1 MEMMEDVVI
10 VGAGIAGLATAVAL
24 KRGCGVREIRRAK
37 SHRGYVTN
45 VSAGDVQQVHFR
57 MANNGGDGQGIRT
70 VHRKVLLEALAEELP
85 VDSIQFSSKLAV
97 IESEEQGGASIVVI
111 HLEDGTTIKSTVLIG
126 CDGVNSVVA
135 RWLGLVKIGGG
146 AYLGILTGLA
156 EPVHSGRS
164 AVRGLAVFSQGHGF
178 KQEVHQFVD
187 AGKRAGFVPLNDRE
201 LYWFLTYN
209 GDNMPGDPE
218 QIQKQVLE
226 KYAEKF
232 PSSYLDVVRHADLST
247 LTWASLKFRQPWG
260 IIFGKLSKGN
270 VTVAGDAMHPMTPD
284 LGQGG
289 GSSLEDTVVLG
300 RHIGNS
306 FINNGGLIV
315 PGDMAKAIDDYVKER
330 RWRAAFLVTGS
341 YLAGWVQLGGDKW
354 WVKFLRDGIF
364 YKYLFG
370 RISGLVHKD
379 CGKLPAMSFGDM
391 DHSGKKD

>member
-24 KRGCGVREIRRAK
+24 KRVGVRALVLERSEGLRATGAALTLFPNAWLALDALGVRC
-37 SHRGYVTN
+37 SWGYVTN
-45 VSAGDVQQVHFR
+45 VSAGDVQQVHAR
-57 MANNGGDGQGIRT
+57 VANNGGDGQGIRT
-70 VHRKVLLEALAEELP
+70 IHRKALLEALAEELP

-97 IESEEQGGASIVVI
+97 IENEEQGGASIVVI
-111 HLEDGTTIKSTVLIG
+111 HLEDGTTIKSKVLIG

-135 RWLGLVKIGGG
+135 RWL
-146 AYLGILTGLA
+146 GLA

-178 KQEVHQFVD
+178 KQEVHQ
-187 AGKRAGFVPLNDRE
+187 
-201 LYWFLTYN
+201 
-209 GDNMPGDPE
+209 
-218 QIQKQVLE
+218 
-226 KYAEKF
+226 
-232 PSSYLDVVRHADLST
+232 
-247 LTWASLKFRQPWG
+247 QPWG

-289 GSSLEDTVVLG
+289 GSSLEDAVVLG

-306 FINNGGLIV
+306 VINNGGLIV

-341 YLAGWVQLGGDKW
+341 YLVGWVQLGGDKW

-370 RISGLVHKD
+370 RMSGLVHKD

-391 DHSGKKD
+391 DHSSKKD

>member
-1 MEMMEDVVI
+1 
-10 VGAGIAGLATAVAL
+10 
-24 KRGCGVREIRRAK
+24 
-37 SHRGYVTN
+37 
-45 VSAGDVQQVHFR
+45 
-57 MANNGGDGQGIRT
+57 MA
-70 VHRKVLLEALAEELP
+70 
-85 VDSIQFSSKLAV
+85 
-97 IESEEQGGASIVVI
+97 
-111 HLEDGTTIKSTVLIG
+111 
-126 CDGVNSVVA
+126 
-135 RWLGLVKIGGG
+135 
-146 AYLGILTGLA
+146 
-156 EPVHSGRS
+156 
-164 AVRGLAVFSQGHGF
+164 
-178 KQEVHQFVD
+178 
-187 AGKRAGFVPLNDRE
+187 
-201 LYWFLTYN
+201 
-209 GDNMPGDPE
+209 GDPE

-289 GSSLEDTVVLG
+289 GSSLEDAVVLG

-306 FINNGGLIV
+306 VINNGGLIV

-341 YLAGWVQLGGDKW
+341 YLAGWVHLGGDKW

-370 RISGLVHKD
+370 RISGLVHKH
-379 CGKLPAMSFGDM
+379 CGKLPALSSGDM
-391 DHSGKKD
+391 DHSSKKD

>member
-24 KRGCGVREIRRAK
+24 KRVGVRALVLERSEGLRATGAALTLFPNAWLALDALGV
-37 SHRGYVTN
+37 SHKLTPIYAPISMGYVTN
-45 VSAGDVQQVHFR
+45 VSAGDVQQVHVR
-57 MANNGGDGQGIRT
+57 VANNGGDGQGIRT

-97 IESEEQGGASIVVI
+97 IESEEQG
-111 HLEDGTTIKSTVLIG
+111 
-126 CDGVNSVVA
+126 
-135 RWLGLVKIGGG
+135 
-146 AYLGILTGLA
+146 GLA

-209 GDNMPGDPE
+209 GENMAGDPE

-232 PSSYLDVVRHADLST
+232 PSSYLDVVRNADLST

-289 GSSLEDTVVLG
+289 GSSLEDAVVVG

-341 YLAGWVQLGGDKW
+341 YLAGWVHLGGDKW

-391 DHSGKKD
+391 DHSSKKD